1 MRSFL
6 FLLVLL
12 VGSEAAFGQNGN
24 YFLSHFSPSR
34 EKSDHLSFD
43 LIQDDR
49 GIIYSAGKEGIEEF
63 DGRNWRLVP
72 MPGVA
77 YTLAQSN
84 NNIFA
89 GGLAGFGRIYYDAAQ
104 GWKYQ
109 DLAGDPSIKNIFGS
123 VALNDRVYFINNDYL
138 FAVSVN
144 TGKTEFKLKAP
155 EGTELILIFEFKGEV
170 YVSTSTPAVW
180 KVEGNKFSPVTLA
193 LPADQILFVEKQFN
207 NNTYLVGTASNR
219 LFRFDAENGVT
230 EILVKDQAYLDSH
243 VVSDGAWLNENVI
256 AVGTLRG
263 GVVFIDVITGET
275 KEIVDYNTGL
285 PDNEVFAIL
294 SDKRQGI
301 WVAHSDGYTRIASNV
316 PFRIF
321 SHYKGLNG
329 NLLCAQ
335 STNGVLYVGTSV
347 GLFMLTKEEIY
358 DEEVYY
364 VTKTTRVVKDQKKTE
379 VFTPQETT
387 APTERQRAKRGLFG
401 FLKKKKNDEEA
412 EKPAVDTPT
421 PTQKSTPSVVKTRE
435 KRTRKVL
442 RSLDYGYKKVAG
454 IEGKVT
460 QLWDLHGTILA
471 AGPSGLYQIEN
482 EQSNSITSD
491 PVRSFAVT
499 HNGTM
504 VVAATYDDE
513 VKTFQLEGQ
522 AWNQIL
528 LLDTLRTF
536 VSFLFEDKQHD
547 LWLCGLDAIYKA
559 ELDSGKVVDVV
570 KIPFSNPTMAE
581 TFGMAAGSDVYVMIA
596 GKFLK
601 FDFGK
606 QKFITTDSLGSSGKS
621 LVAGNRF
628 WYFDGHNWRSLDQK
642 LTQAFKL
649 EWLNLFSK
657 LRFISPDDKNE
668 NLWAITSAN
677 ELFRL
682 SGQQV
687 LSEQYRYPLFL
698 KEVKNSNARVNF
710 STQHVELSQ
719 EEGGVTFGFI
729 QPEYSGLQST
739 EYRYRVEGLQKEWSA
754 WSALNNEISFP
765 FLPVGDYKV
774 MIESRNIFGEITKVD
789 PVDVK
794 VLPPYWKRTWFYGME
809 AAIFSILV
817 LLSIQ
822 LSAMNERYRV
832 ISRLLS
838 LLTIIMFIQLIQT
851 AVYSFVDLASSP
863 VMDFFIQVCVALL
876 VLPLESVL
884 RKFMLQA
891 AEGRFRLRK
900 KERPQA

>member
-1 MRSFL
+1 MRLLLS
-6 FLLVLL
+6 LLVLL
-12 VGSEAAFGQNGN
+12 VGSEAAFSQNGN

-49 GIIYSAGKEGIEEF
+49 GVIYSAGKEGIEEF

-89 GGLAGFGRIYYDAAQ
+89 GGLAGFGRIYSDAAQ

-109 DLAGDPSIKNIFGS
+109 DLAADQSVKNIFGS
-123 VALNDRVYFINNDYL
+123 LALNTRIYFINEDYL
-138 FAVSVN
+138 FGVSVT
-144 TGKTEFKLKAP
+144 TGKTELKLQAP
-155 EGTELILIFEFKGEV
+155 ENSELTLLFEYNGEV
-170 YVSTSTPAVW
+170 YVCTSAPTIW
-180 KVEGNKFSPVTLA
+180 KVEGNKFAPVTLA
-193 LPADQILFVEKQFN
+193 LPADQLLFVEKQFN
-207 NNTYLVGTASNR
+207 SNTYLVGTASNR
-219 LFRFDAENGVT
+219 LFRMDNEKGVS
-230 EILVKDQAYLDSH
+230 EIIVKDQSYLDSH
-243 VVSDGAWLNENVI
+243 VVSDGAWLNENVAAI
-256 AVGTLRG
+256 GTLRG
-263 GVVFIDVITGET
+263 GVVFIDVATGET

-301 WVAHSDGYTRIASNV
+301 WVAHNDGYTRIASNV

-321 SHYKGLNG
+321 SHYKGLSG
-329 NLLCAQ
+329 NLLCVQ
-335 STNGVLYVGTSV
+335 SIQGGLYVGTSV
-347 GLFMLTKEEIY
+347 GLFMLTKEEVY
-358 DEEVYY
+358 DDEIYY
-364 VTKTTRVVKDQKKTE
+364 VTKTTIVKNKKKTE
-379 VFTPQETT
+379 EIIPQET
-387 APTERQRAKRGLFG
+387 PVPKERQRAKRGLFG
-401 FLKKKKNDEEA
+401 FLKKKKDDEEA
-412 EKPAVDTPT
+412 GKPAAI
-421 PTQKSTPSVVKTRE
+421 TQAPAQKTAPSVIKSQE

-442 RSLDYGYKKVAG
+442 RSLDYAYKKVAG

-460 QLWDLHGTILA
+460 QLWELQGTILA
-471 AGPSGLYQIEN
+471 AGPSGLYQVAGD
-482 EQSNSITSD
+482 QSHSITSE
-491 PVRSFAVT
+491 PVRSFTVT
-499 HNGTM
+499 HNGTLM
-504 VVAATYDDE
+504 VAATYDDE
-513 VKTFQLEGQ
+513 VKTFQLDGQ
-522 AWNQIL
+522 EWNQIL
-528 LLDTLRTF
+528 LLDTLQTF

-559 ELDSGKVVDVV
+559 ELDSGAMVDIV

-606 QKFITTDSLGSSGKS
+606 QKFITTDSLGRDGKS
-621 LVAGNRF
+621 LIAGNRF

-642 LTQAFKL
+642 LTEAFKL
-649 EWLNLFSK
+649 EWLNLFPK
-657 LRFISPDDKNE
+657 LRFITPDDKNE
-668 NLWAITSAN
+668 NLWAITSSN

-682 SGQQV
+682 SGKD
-687 LSEQYRYPLFL
+687 LFSDQYKYPLFL
-698 KEVKNSNARVNF
+698 KEVKNSDARVNF
-710 STQHVELSQ
+710 ATQHVELSQ
-719 EEGGVTFGFI
+719 EQGGVTFGFI

-739 EYRYRVEGLQKEWSA
+739 EYRYRVKGLQKDWSA
-754 WSALNNEISFP
+754 WSALNNEISLP
-765 FLPVGDYKV
+765 FLPVGEYQV
-774 MIESRNIFGEITKVD
+774 MIESRNIFGDITQVA
-789 PVDVK
+789 PVDVV

-809 AAIFSILV
+809 AAVFSILV

-822 LSAMNERYRV
+822 LSALNERYRL

-851 AVYSFVDLASSP
+851 AVYSYIDLASSP
-863 VMDFFIQVCVALL
+863 VMDFFVQVSVALL

-884 RKFMLQA
+884 RKFMLRA
-891 AEGRFRLRK
+891 AEGRFRFRK
-900 KERPQA
+900 KDSQQA